1 MIESHE
7 LKNRDRYLKKL
18 IGFQDTE
25 PVKVITGIRRCG
37 KSSLLKLMIQHLQ
50 ETGIG
55 QEQIV
60 EMNFESHDFR
70 SMTSDE
76 MYHYVKERA
85 VPGKRMYL
93 FFDELQRI
101 DAWED
106 AVNSFRVDLDCD
118 IYVTGSNAYL
128 LSSEYSTYLSGR
140 CVEIKM
146 LPLSF
151 REFLDFHN
159 FEVRETSSALGGTHR
174 QVFDKNGER
183 YDLREVFD
191 AYMRFGGMPGIADIG
206 LDQEKALSLLEG
218 IYSTVVVRDILE
230 REKRRGQRQITD
242 SALLRKIV
250 LFLADN
256 IGSSVSVSSIGN
268 TLINEGLLED
278 GKRKGTPSTHTVQAY
293 IAALLESYFF
303 YEIKRFDIK
312 GKEYLRTLGKY
323 YIVDIGLRNFLL
335 GFRNRDSGHAIE
347 NVVYFELLRRGYDV
361 AIGKIDNQEVDFIAT
376 TADDKLYIQVTE
388 SMQSED
394 VRKRELA
401 PLQKIRDNYEKIVLS
416 LEPGLDASYD
426 GIKSLNLVDWLL
438 DG

>member
-1 MIESHE
+1 MIEPHE

-37 KSSLLKLMIQHLQ
+37 KSSLLKLMIRHLR
-50 ETGIG
+50 ETGVS

-70 SMTSDE
+70 NMTSDAV
-76 MYHYVKERA
+76 YHYVKDRV

-159 FEVRETSSALGGTHR
+159 FEVQETPSALGGTRR
-174 QVFDKNGER
+174 QVFDQNGER

-206 LDQEKALSLLEG
+206 LDQEKALSLLDG

-268 TLINEGLLED
+268 TLMNEGLLED

-293 IAALLESYFF
+293 IGALLESYFF

-312 GKEYLRTLGKY
+312 GKAYLRTLGKY
-323 YIVDIGLRNFLL
+323 YIVDIGLRNYLL

-394 VRKRELA
+394 VRERELS
-401 PLQKIRDNYEKIVLS
+401 PLQKIRDNYEKLVLS
-416 LEPGLDASYD
+416 LEPGLDTSYE
-426 GIKSLNLVDWLL
+426 GIKSLNLIDWLL